1 MAMQLLRIGKAA
13 LDRLLAS
20 GINALTSR
28 RQPPGLD
35 PLFGLLPAVTH
46 HHFDPRRALCASG
59 SNRATGALGA
69 IAAVFAV
76 TLSVSRA
83 IGQCLIVRADISV
96 RLRIVLIFV
105 FLKITRS
112 LGGTTVPHD
121 AGNQA

>member
-1 MAMQLLRIGKAA
+1 MAMQMLGIGKAA
-13 LDRLLAS
+13 LDRLLAP
-20 GINALTSR
+20 GIDALTSW

-35 PLFGLLPAVTH
+35 PLFGLLPEVAH

-96 RLRIVLIFV
+96 RLRLGLIFG
-105 FLKITRS
+105 FCYITRS
-112 LGGTTVPHD
+112 LGGTSV
-121 AGNQA
+121 